1 MSTKRWEGEDL
12 RHEAGWRKLP
22 ALTKHFCLALHT
34 PIIYKCLACEKHSP
48 EMIKKFFPTGKNN
61 NMVMI
66 SNVKLFS
73 MLVTE
78 LTSNWLKL
86 CGWKLSNLIIDLS
99 ILSLSSKCLSLVL
112 FFQWYAV
119 HVLISIRSA
128 DVIMVD
134 SCRKLCICLN

>member
-1 MSTKRWEGEDL
+1 MKQAEENFQLSQNTSV
-12 RHEAGWRKLP
+12 
-22 ALTKHFCLALHT
+22 LHCT
-34 PIIYKCLACEKHSP
+34 PLSFTSAWPVKNTLQKWS
-48 EMIKKFFPTGKNN
+48 KKFFPTGKNK
-61 NMVMI
+61 NMMMI